1 MPNARNPVDADRG
14 KGNKEIETMK
24 LEICCK
30 DMLEEWNNGNIE
42 LHEDGYIEWM
52 DMGDIRFCPFC
63 GEKFDYEVTIK
74 NKGVE

>member
-1 MPNARNPVDADRG
+1 MRGILDTNRG

-63 GEKFDYEVTIK
+63 GEKFAYELTIK